1 MKFLVKIGPGGIT
14 YDSSTGQV
22 RGQEIRSFFRMAPG
36 ITKKSDEGIIE
47 TLKGLAVDW
56 EIVSETEVVQQ
67 PVSEPEPEEVP
78 DPEPEPEPEPE
89 VEKPKKKSRWSSRSK
104 DDEE

>member
-36 ITKKSDEGIIE
+36 ITNKSDEGIIE

-67 PVSEPEPEEVP
+67 PVSEPEPEAGP
-78 DPEPEPEPEPE
+78 DPEPE
-89 VEKPKKKSRWSSRSK
+89 VEKPKKKSRWSSKSK

>member
-67 PVSEPEPEEVP
+67 PVSEPEPEAVP
-78 DPEPEPEPEPE
+78 DSEPEPEA
-89 VEKPKKKSRWSSRSK
+89 EKPKKKSRWSSKSK